1 MKKETLQEI
10 KQFISDF
17 KNDIVKCGELREISE
32 LISAEEFEKSIKEI
46 GNFHY
51 LDTEIDGNYV
61 YVALGHNK
69 LKDELVYEYNV
80 ITLKNPTLSFTAE
93 FSNE

>member
-1 MKKETLQEI
+1 MKKETLKEI

-17 KNDIVKCGELREISE
+17 KNDLVGRGELREISE
-32 LISAEEFEKSIKEI
+32 LISAEEFKKSIKEI
-46 GNFHY
+46 GNFHH
-51 LDTEIDGNYV
+51 LDTEVDGNCV

-80 ITLKNPTLSFTAE
+80 ITLKNPCLSFIAE
-93 FSNE
+93 FNDE